1 MRFASFVQYKSES
14 FSFQFPGLEQSARMI
29 KRSLCALQSKLK
41 GSVLLVLQQRNVT
54 NSVRSS

>member
-14 FSFQFPGLEQSARMI
+14 FSFQFPGFNQATRMI

-41 GSVLLVLQQRNVT
+41 GTVLFVLQQRNVT

>member
-1 MRFASFVQYKSES
+1 MRLASFVGYKSES
-14 FSFQFPGLEQSARMI
+14 FSLQFPGLEQVARMI

-41 GSVLLVLQQRNVT
+41 GTVLFVLQQRNVT